1 MRPKTR
7 EGSDA
12 ANRKILLAF
21 QERIYLLCG
30 DSTAN
35 EGDCYLVPT
44 TDLGKCV
51 ARVSADRKGDRFRR
65 TWW

>member
-21 QERIYLLCG
+21 QERIYLLLPAA
-30 DSTAN
+30 SAQN
-35 EGDCYLVPT
+35 
-44 TDLGKCV
+44 LGNSSV
-51 ARVSADRKGDRFRR
+51 FSAHATCNG
-65 TWW
+65 

>member
-21 QERIYLLCG
+21 QERIYLL
-30 DSTAN
+30 N
-35 EGDCYLVPT
+35 
-44 TDLGKCV
+44 CV
-51 ARVSADRKGDRFRR
+51 DMYCFD
-65 TWW
+65 